1 MLRDCKLRVWL
12 EFYSAM
18 YKYIDNVDYQPGI
31 ARLYKCI
38 PVKLQ
43 AHMYDIAEGTELPDS
58 SMFMEFK
65 YNLR

>member
-1 MLRDCKLRVWL
+1 M
-12 EFYSAM
+12 YS
-18 YKYIDNVDYQPGI
+18 YIDSVDYQPGI